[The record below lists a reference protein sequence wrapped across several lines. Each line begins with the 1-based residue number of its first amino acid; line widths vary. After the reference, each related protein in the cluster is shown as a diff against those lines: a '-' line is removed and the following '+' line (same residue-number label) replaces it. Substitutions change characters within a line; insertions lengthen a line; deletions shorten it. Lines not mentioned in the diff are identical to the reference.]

1 MNKVS
6 QLFFRVLPLAL
17 LAAALGGCSRAEQ
30 GQQEREAAAAGPA
43 RKLEIAVIPKGTT
56 HVYWNSVH
64 AGAAKAAKEF
74 GVDIIWQG
82 PLKEDDR
89 QVQIQTVQNF
99 ISRGVDAIALAPLD
113 ARSLVPSV
121 KAATGRHIP
130 VVIFDSDLASEEHQ
144 SFVATDN
151 IEGGRLSAKRL
162 AEVLGGKGKVILL
175 RYSEGSA
182 STTNR
187 EEGFLRGMKEFGP
200 GIELISTNQYA
211 GVTMEKAFQVA
222 QNLLNR
228 YPDVDGVFCT
238 TEPTTQAMLRALQ
251 TAKKAGKVK
260 LIGFDANDVLVQ
272 ALRNGEIQGL
282 AVQDP
287 FQMGYLAVKTARQVV
302 LGEPVPKRIDTGVTM
317 VTPENMDQEAVKEL
331 LNPKVDKWLRP

>member
-1 MNKVS
+1 MKYICLIIS
-6 QLFFRVLPLAL
+6 RFSLTLGIAGL
-17 LAAALGGCSRAEQ
+17 LGGCNGQEPAQ
-30 GQQEREAAAAGPA
+30 GTGELTSTEPA

-56 HVYWNSVH
+56 HIYWNSVH
-64 AGAAKAAKEF
+64 AGAAKAAKEL
-74 GVDIIWQG
+74 GVNIIWQG

-121 KAATGRHIP
+121 KAAAGRDIP
-130 VVIFDSDLASEEHQ
+130 VIIFDSDLASDDYK

-151 IEGGRLSAKRL
+151 LEGGRLSAKRL
-162 AEVLGGKGKVILL
+162 SEVLGGKGKVILL
-175 RYSEGSA
+175 RYTEGSA

-187 EEGFLRGMKEFGP
+187 EEGFLQGMKEFGP

-211 GVTMEKAFQVA
+211 GVTIEKGFQVA

-228 YPDVDGVFCT
+228 YPQVDGVFCPNET
-238 TEPTTQAMLRALQ
+238 SAQAMLRALQ
-251 TAKKAGKVK
+251 TAKKAGTVK
-260 LIGFDANDVLVQ
+260 LVGFDTNDMLIT
-272 ALRNGEIQGL
+272 ALQKGEIQGL

-302 LGEPVPKRIDTGVTM
+302 LGEPFEKRIDTGVTM
-317 VTPENMDQEAVKEL
+317 VTPENMDQANVKKL
-331 LNPKVDKWLRP
+331 LYPEVDKWLNP